1 MSPQQPANPSAAS
14 HNAQLLQSHDLV
26 ASLPTPYLRLLV
38 LFARP
43 IALFK
48 HVLQVFLWS
57 PGRRVE
63 SWMVVGAWWALCLG
77 SQPAFRFLLPPLVF
91 LPLLPLATL
100 RLKNTQKTP
109 TENSPSS
116 PATHDTLLLTLSDLN
131 EIYAL
136 LPISPLPA
144 MSDVYARFRQLGPVR
159 LIRGLAVL
167 WGTWL
172 VLGQLVVGYKTLL
185 ALIGT
190 VILLLPS
197 PPLAHFINLLSG
209 SLFFRQAVALA
220 FLFTFGSPPETSYRF
235 KLNFSLWGWFKSK
248 WTASRRPSLAFA
260 FRPKMSGKVPSG
272 SALEVEREKSEG
284 KEESHIKVESP
295 IYFRFEIHENQR
307 WWMGLDWTSAL
318 LPQERPSW
326 CDSHLLPVSP
336 PQAFT
341 LPAPVSVVINTATM
355 KDRYARVMR
364 SAEWKW
370 LDDDWSIVRSGPGA
384 SAAPGTQTNPVLPP
398 ENDPDSGHSLHQG
411 QHHNQPQSPQ
421 ARTASRPSSFISA
434 FGSPTAYS
442 PSSTEDSTSS
452 AGSRAQS
459 IAEQAFTKGLERLKA
474 RAVSGTA
481 PSATASSPRRS
492 GESVR
497 GRTGSY
503 DATDEEGSEGTPS
516 TQIGQQPGS
525 APLPSET
532 IPERDAATDADG
544 WVYGDNKWE
553 NVGSKG
559 GLGKFTRRRRWRRR
573 AICIETVR
581 KLSPSDDP
589 AITIS
594 PSATE
599 SGANTPTP
607 ATFAAAPSS
616 PLKSKPAIG
625 LSEAQTKGTTASEE
639 VLESVK
645 ESTIPEHK
653 IGPYG
658 ASSSG
663 SAPVSRDEMLRMRLK
678 KAMGSVG
685 A

>member
-1 MSPQQPANPSAAS
+1 MLSRYFSGHREGGWKAGWRLGPGGHFVLGLS
-14 HNAQLLQSHDLV
+14 
-26 ASLPTPYLRLLV
+26 RLL
-38 LFARP
+38 
-43 IALFK
+43 
-48 HVLQVFLWS
+48 
-57 PGRRVE
+57 
-63 SWMVVGAWWALCLG
+63 
-77 SQPAFRFLLPPLVF
+77 
-91 LPLLPLATL
+91 
-100 RLKNTQKTP
+100 
-109 TENSPSS
+109 
-116 PATHDTLLLTLSDLN
+116 
-131 EIYAL
+131 
-136 LPISPLPA
+136 A

-159 LIRGLAVL
+159 LIRGLIVL
-167 WGTWL
+167 WATWL
-172 VLGQLVVGYKTLL
+172 VLGQIVVGYKTLL

-190 VILLLPS
+190 IILLLPS

-248 WTASRRPSLAFA
+248 WTASRRPSLAFP
-260 FRPKMSGKVPSG
+260 FRPKMSSKVLSG
-272 SALEVEREKSEG
+272 SALEVEGEKPEG
-284 KEESHIKVESP
+284 KEKSYVKVEAP
-295 IYFRFEIHENQR
+295 VYFRFEIHENQR

-341 LPAPVSVVINTATM
+341 LPAPVSVIINTATM

-384 SAAPGTQTNPVLPP
+384 NAAPSTQTTPILPS
-398 ENDPDSGHSLHQG
+398 ENDPDSGYSIPQG

-421 ARTASRPSSFISA
+421 ARTAASRPSSFISS
-434 FGSPTAYS
+434 FGSPTS
-442 PSSTEDSTSS
+442 SSTVDDATSS
-452 AGSRAQS
+452 TGSRAQS

-481 PSATASSPRRS
+481 AAATAGSPRRS
-492 GESVR
+492 VESVR

-503 DATDEEGSEGTPS
+503 DATDEESSEGGQS
-516 TQIGQQPGS
+516 TQVGQPAGA

-553 NVGSKG
+553 HMGSKG
-559 GLGKFTRRRRWRRR
+559 GLGKFTRRRRWQRR

-589 AITIS
+589 AISIP
-594 PSATE
+594 PSTTE
-599 SGANTPTP
+599 SGVNTPTP
-607 ATFAAAPSS
+607 STFAAAPSS
-616 PLKSKPAIG
+616 PLKSKPAVG
-625 LSEAQTKGTTASEE
+625 LSDAMTKGTSASEE
-639 VLESVK
+639 ASEPVR

-653 IGPYG
+653 MGSYG

-678 KAMGSVG
+678 KAMGSLV
-685 A
+685 